1 MNRNS
6 KMALVVSY
14 CLIFGIGIFYYPK
27 WKQPATEAT
36 LSWDVS
42 GYYLYLPA
50 ILIYR
55 DIQHCNFK
63 DSILNKYHP
72 TPDFQQA
79 FLHPSGNYIL
89 KYTAGQALLFSPF
102 FFAGHIYAL
111 ILGTYSADG
120 FSYPYQIS
128 IGLGMLLYSF
138 IGLYYLRKVLLQY
151 FTDVAT
157 AITLIVV
164 VFATNYLDYAAIDGA
179 MTHNTLFTLYAI
191 LIYSVIKFYE
201 KPSIQNSILIGFF
214 TGLATLTRPTEF
226 ISLLIPLLWGI
237 RNYQDFKFR
246 IAFLR
251 DESKYLIF
259 TVIVFLLIVSIQF
272 VYWKWVS
279 GHWIVYTYGEE
290 GFDWFQPHFIKGLFN
305 FKAGWLIYS
314 PIMILSVI
322 GFVQLFKNHR
332 EHFYSTLVFTLI
344 FCYICFSWKEWW
356 YGASLG
362 QRAMIQAYPIL
373 AFPLTA
379 FVEQVYKKSLWKL
392 ILNLFIGV
400 CIYYNLWLTHQAHKG
415 GLFRAGEMNAAFWFA
430 TIGRYH
436 VSNDVE
442 SLLDNNDR
450 YTGSQT
456 PEVQI
461 FKKFELITIGKD
473 NQFSKELFFTIPS
486 NCNWVRASADISTPQ
501 KEWDLW
507 RMPQFIIKFYR
518 SGAVCKT
525 NAIRISRLLSD
536 GEEKYIKIDALV
548 PKGNIDSVSVLFWN
562 ADSEKQVLINKLKV
576 VGFDSK

>member
-1 MNRNS
+1 
-6 KMALVVSY
+6 
-14 CLIFGIGIFYYPK
+14 
-27 WKQPATEAT
+27 
-36 LSWDVS
+36 
-42 GYYLYLPA
+42 
-50 ILIYR
+50 
-55 DIQHCNFK
+55 
-63 DSILNKYHP
+63 LNKYHP

-79 FLHPSGNYIL
+79 FRHPSGNYIL
-89 KYTAGQALLFSPF
+89 KYTAGQAILFSPF
-102 FFAGHIYAL
+102 FFSGHIYAS

-138 IGLYYLRKVLLQY
+138 LGLYYLRRVLLKY

-157 AITLIVV
+157 AITILVI

-191 LIYSVIKFYE
+191 LIYCVIQFYE
-201 KPSIQNSILIGFF
+201 KPSIQNAIIIGFF
-214 TGLATLTRPTEF
+214 AGLATLTRPTEL
-226 ISLLIPLLWGI
+226 ICLLIPLLWGI
-237 RNYQDFKFR
+237 RNYQDFKSR
-246 IAFLR
+246 IAFLLNK
-251 DESKYLIF
+251 SKYLIVSIF
-259 TVIVFLLIVSIQF
+259 VILLMLSIQF
-272 VYWKWVS
+272 VYWKCVS

-290 GFDWFQPHFIKGLFN
+290 GFDWIQPHFINGLFS

-314 PIMILSVI
+314 PIMILSI
-322 GFVQLFKNHR
+322 LGFKYLLKNHR
-332 EHFYSTLVFTLI
+332 EHFYSTLVFSLI

-379 FVEQVYKKSLWKL
+379 FVEQVYKKRLWKL
-392 ILNLFIGV
+392 ILSLFMGFS
-400 CIYYNLWLTHQAHKG
+400 IYYNLWLTHQAHKG

-442 SLLDNNDR
+442 SLLDNEDR
-450 YTGSQT
+450 YTGT
-456 PEVQI
+456 LTNEVQV
-461 FKKFELITIGKD
+461 FKKSELITIGKD

-486 NCNWVRASADISTPQ
+486 NCNWVRASAEINTPQ
-501 KEWDLW
+501 KEWDMW

-518 SGAVCKT
+518 SGTVIKS
-525 NAIRISRLLSD
+525 NYIRISRLLSD
-536 GEEKYIKIDALV
+536 GEVKNIKIDALV
-548 PKGNIDSVSVLFWN
+548 PKSYIDSVSISFWN
-562 ADSEKQVLINKLKV
+562 AGSEKQIFIYKLKA
-576 VGFDSK
+576 VGYSK

>member
-1 MNRNS
+1 
-6 KMALVVSY
+6 MALVVGY
-14 CLIFGIGIFYYPK
+14 CLIFGTGFFYYPK

-50 ILIYR
+50 ILIYQ
-55 DIQHCNFK
+55 DIKHCNFK
-63 DSILNKYHP
+63 DSVLNKYHP

-79 FLHPSGNYIL
+79 FHHPSGNYIL
-89 KYTAGQALLFSPF
+89 KYTLGQALLFSPF
-102 FFAGHIYAL
+102 FFAGHIYAS
-111 ILGTYSADG
+111 ITDTYIADG

-138 IGLYYLRKVLLQY
+138 IGLYYLRKVLLKY

-157 AITLIVV
+157 AITLLVI

-191 LIYSVIKFYE
+191 LIYCVIQFYQ
-201 KPSIQNSILIGFF
+201 KPSLQNAILIGFF
-214 TGLATLTRPTEF
+214 SGLATLTRPTEL

-237 RNYQDFKFR
+237 KNLEDIKFR

-251 DESKYLIF
+251 KEPKYLII
-259 TVIVFLLIVSIQF
+259 TLIIFLLIISVQF

-290 GFDWFQPHFIKGLFN
+290 GFDWLQPHFINGLFS

-314 PIMILSVI
+314 PIMILSLI
-322 GFVQLFKNHR
+322 GFINLFKNQR
-332 EHFYSTLVFTLI
+332 EHFYSTLVFSLI
-344 FCYICFSWKEWW
+344 FCYVCFSWKEWW

-379 FVEQVYKKSLWKL
+379 FVEQVYKKSLWKP
-392 ILNLFIGV
+392 ILNLFIGL

-442 SLLDNNDR
+442 SLLDNEDR
-450 YTGSQT
+450 YTGT
-456 PEVQI
+456 LTNEVQV
-461 FKKFELITIGKD
+461 FKKSELITIGKD

-486 NCNWVRASADISTPQ
+486 NCNWVRASAEIRTPQ
-501 KEWDLW
+501 KEWDMW
-507 RMPQFIIKFYR
+507 KMPQFMIKFYR

-525 NAIRISRLLSD
+525 NAIRISRLLSE
-536 GEEKYIKIDALV
+536 GEEQYIKIDARV
-548 PKGNIDSVSVLFWN
+548 PNENIDSVSVLFWN
-562 ADSEKQVLINKLKV
+562 AGSEKQVFINKLKV
-576 VGFDSK
+576 VGFESK

>member
-1 MNRNS
+1 MNIFSRI
-6 KMALVVSY
+6 ALVAGY
-14 CLIFGIGIFYYPK
+14 CLIFFTGVFYYPK
-27 WKQPATEAT
+27 WNQPATEAT

-55 DIQHCNFK
+55 DIKHCNFK
-63 DSILNKYHP
+63 DSVLNKYHP

-89 KYTAGQALLFSPF
+89 KYTVGQALLFSPF
-102 FFAGHIYAL
+102 FFAGHIYASL
-111 ILGTYSADG
+111 LGTYSADG

-138 IGLYYLRKVLLQY
+138 IGLYFLRKVLLKY

-157 AITLIVV
+157 AITLLII

-191 LIYSVIKFYE
+191 LIFYVIKYYE
-201 KPSIQNSILIGFF
+201 KPSLQSAILIGFI
-214 TGLATLTRPTEF
+214 TGLATLTRPTEL
-226 ISLLIPLLWGI
+226 ISILIPLLWGI
-237 RNYQDFKFR
+237 RNYQDFKSR
-246 IAFLR
+246 IAFLLN
-251 DESKYLIF
+251 ESKYLIVSVF
-259 TVIVFLLIVSIQF
+259 VFLLMISIQF
-272 VYWKWVS
+272 VYWKCVS

-290 GFDWFQPHFIKGLFN
+290 GFDWIQPHFINGLFS

-314 PIMILSVI
+314 PVMILSI
-322 GFVQLFKNHR
+322 LGFIQLFKNHR
-332 EHFYSTLVFTLI
+332 EHFYATLVFSLI

-362 QRAMIQAYPIL
+362 QRAMIQAYPIF
-373 AFPLTA
+373 AFPLTS
-379 FVEQVYKKSLWKL
+379 FVEQVYKKRLWKL
-392 ILNLFIGV
+392 IVSLFIGL

-436 VSNDVE
+436 VSTDVE
-442 SLLDNNDR
+442 SLIDNEDR
-450 YTGSQT
+450 YTGAIY
-456 PEVQI
+456 PEIPI
-461 FKKFELITIGKD
+461 FKKSELITLGKD
-473 NQFSKELFFTIPS
+473 NQFSKEQFFSLPK
-486 NCNWVRASADISTPQ
+486 NCSWIRASAEISTPQ
-501 KEWDLW
+501 KEWDMW

-518 SGAVCKT
+518 SGSVTKS
-525 NAIRISRLLSD
+525 NYIRISRLLSD
-536 GEEKYIKIDALV
+536 GEVKIIKIDARV
-548 PKGNIDSVSVLFWN
+548 PKDNIDSVSISFWN
-562 ADSEKQVLINKLKV
+562 AGSEKQIFIDKLKA
-576 VGFDSK
+576 VGYK